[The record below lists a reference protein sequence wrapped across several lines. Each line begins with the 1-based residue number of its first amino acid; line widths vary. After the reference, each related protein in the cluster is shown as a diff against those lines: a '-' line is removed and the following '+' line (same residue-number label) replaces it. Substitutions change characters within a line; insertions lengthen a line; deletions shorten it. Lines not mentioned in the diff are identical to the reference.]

1 MIERIEPTVADAFA
15 HERRDSIARL
25 VQEQRRARVSDLADR
40 FAVSAVTVRKDLL
53 VLQGEGRLVRTHGGA
68 IATGERPTEG
78 LFDMRERLQAAEKT
92 LIGAAAA
99 NLVVD
104 GESIAL
110 DASTTALSLARQL
123 KARKGWDR
131 LTVITNGLRIAL
143 ELAGSPGITVV
154 MPGGTVRSEAM
165 SLVGGLGNAAFGQIN
180 VQKAFVGAVGFTI
193 GSGLSDATEE
203 EALTKRSFVAVA
215 REVIAIVDHTKWGRV
230 AFATFCPT
238 DRISAVVTGGDA
250 PADMVRDLRSSGIDV
265 RFVGANAGT
274 SLATLR
280 GTGVRVRRA
289 SGKGQVT
296 ANEE

>member
-1 MIERIEPTVADAFA
+1 MSEAISTMADDVFA
-15 HERRDSIARL
+15 RERRDTIARL
-25 VQEQRRARVSDLADR
+25 VSERGRATVSALADR

-53 VLQGEGRLVRTHGGA
+53 ILEDEGRVVRTHGGA

-110 DASTTALSLARQL
+110 DASTTALSLARHL
-123 KARKGWDR
+123 KARGRWDR

-165 SLVGGLGNAAFGQIN
+165 SVVGGIGDAIFGRIN
-180 VQKAFVGAVGFTI
+180 VQKAFLGAVGFTI
-193 GSGLSDATEE
+193 ESGLSDATEE
-203 EALTKRSFVAVA
+203 EAQAKRSVVAVA
-215 REVIAIVDHTKWGRV
+215 REVIAIVDRTKWGRV

-238 DRISAVVTGGDA
+238 DRISAVVTDGEA
-250 PADMVRDLRSSGIDV
+250 PVDMVRDLRALGIEV
-265 RFVGANAGT
+265 HAVGADVEPAV
-274 SLATLR
+274 ATAK
-280 GTGVRVRRA
+280 GEGMRA
-289 SGKGQVT
+289 IREG
-296 ANEE
+296 AR